1 MIRTALAATAAI
13 LALAAASTAEARPAE
28 ALRQA
33 GTLACTMNPGLGLV
47 FGSAREV
54 SCSYSY
60 YDRRRHLVSETY
72 IGRMDRAGIDL
83 GLTSNQ
89 TVTWAVMTPG
99 GHNRP
104 GQLAGAFGG
113 SSADATLVF
122 GAGTR
127 SLFDETGRPVVLTP
141 AGNSGQVGVG
151 IGFGA
156 TALGLQQV
164 PNAAYSSYYRY

>member
-1 MIRTALAATAAI
+1 MIRTALATSAAI
-13 LALAAASTAEARPAE
+13 LALAASATAEAAP

-33 GTLACTMNPGLGLV
+33 GTLACTMNPGVGLV

-60 YDRRRHLVSETY
+60 YDRRRHVVSETY

-141 AGNSGQVGVG
+141 TGGSGQVGVG

-164 PNAAYSSYYRY
+164 PNAAYTSYYRY